1 MGGNNMNE
9 TKSVKALK
17 KQLAAAIAMVCV
29 AAIALASSTYA
40 WFVSNN
46 SVNATTTSIYAQSNS
61 AYLLIASAD
70 KKDGTSTDGVT
81 TTAVASEAQNMA
93 LYPATWTNDKEVLL
107 DDAKNT
113 SGKWVFATGY
123 AKDHDKQNINDDGLF
138 AIKSAQ
144 KTTGSL
150 DAATTEKYAFK
161 NTFKIGTGKYDG
173 SFTNLKVSD
182 ITIEQTGKNELS
194 GALRV
199 LVTCGDQW
207 VVAKRNINDTNT
219 ATGTDSGFV
228 IENQSGTDG
237 VIRTAAF
244 GKSATGDS
252 ATVGDVQVD
261 VYVYYEGSNERVFS
275 DNLENINADGVKAN
289 VSFTATPAE
298 YGKTTA

>member
-1 MGGNNMNE
+1 MKKENLG
-9 TKSVKALK
+9 SVKALK
-17 KQLAAAIAMVCV
+17 KQLGAAVAMVCV
-29 AAIALASSTYA
+29 AAVALGSSTYA

-46 SVNATTTSIYAQSNS
+46 NVTATTTSIYAQSNS

-70 KKDGTSTDGVT
+70 KAEGTSSENVT
-81 TTAVASEAQNMA
+81 TTAVASEAPNMA
-93 LYPATWTNDKEVLL
+93 LYPATWTNDKSVSI
-107 DDAKNT
+107 DDTTNT
-113 SGKWVFATGY
+113 SSKWVFATGY
-123 AKDHDKQNINDDGLF
+123 AKDPDKQDINGDGLF
-138 AIKSAQ
+138 AIKSDG
-144 KTTGSL
+144 KTSGSY

-182 ITIEQTGKNELS
+182 IKIEQTGQNELS

-207 VVAKRNINDTNT
+207 VVAKRDINDTKAAAGT
-219 ATGTDSGFV
+219 TDSGFV
-228 IENQSGTDG
+228 IENQSGEDG

-244 GKSATGDS
+244 GKSATAEN

-275 DNLENINADGVKAN
+275 DNLEKINADGVKAN
-289 VSFTATPAE
+289 VTFTATPA
-298 YGKTTA
+298 TTAKGA